1 MSNMLTYKDYYT
13 TVSFDAQQGYLY
25 GKIEGIVDLVTFEAD
40 DPHEAQAAFQ
50 EAVDDYLVF
59 CADVGKTPDRVYRGE
74 FNVRIDP
81 KLHRSA
87 DKCAAEQDKSLNQFV
102 EDAIRAAVL

>member
-25 GKIEGIVDLVTFEAD
+25 GKVEGIADLVTFEAD
-40 DPHEAQAAFQ
+40 GPHEVQAAFE
-50 EAVDDYLVF
+50 EAVEDYLAF
-59 CADVGKTPDRVYRGE
+59 CADVGKAPDRAYKGK

-81 KLHRSA
+81 KLHR
-87 DKCAAEQDKSLNQFV
+87 AAEQGKSLNQFV
-102 EDAIRAAVL
+102 EDTIRAAVP